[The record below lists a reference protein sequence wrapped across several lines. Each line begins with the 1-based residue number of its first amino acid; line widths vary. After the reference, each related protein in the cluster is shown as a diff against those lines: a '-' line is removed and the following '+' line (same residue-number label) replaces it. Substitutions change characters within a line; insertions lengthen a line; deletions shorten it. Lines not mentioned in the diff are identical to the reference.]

1 MTNAEL
7 AEAITA
13 AYNRSGKVDE
23 SQRLNMEHLKA
34 LLAEQLRRAREPR
47 MYRID
52 GMMPVDEIR
61 LTQEAILSRL

>member
-1 MTNAEL
+1 MNNAEL

-34 LLAEQLRRAREPR
+34 LLAEQLKRAREPR
-47 MYRID
+47 MYRIE
-52 GMMPVDEIR
+52 GKMPAGEIP
-61 LTQEAILSRL
+61 LDTGGDPE